1 MAGARKMD
9 EEDIRKALTAFG
21 LIGLGLVLTGLL
33 QSWNAA
39 LGVLN
44 LCLISGVMALGLNIQ
59 WGYAGLFNAGV
70 MAFTAVGGMT
80 AVLVSYP
87 PVTEAWQVGAG
98 GLLASVLALAVTA
111 IVTSLVY
118 RRLPAGRKRFWL
130 VTLVAVLGYLV
141 VRSLFGEAVQ
151 QIEAV
156 NPARTGFLGGLGLPI
171 VLSWLAGGLVA
182 AALAWFIGRISL
194 GLRADYLAIATLGI
208 AEIVI
213 SILKNEDW
221 LVRGVKNVT
230 GLPRPVPYEVELQ
243 QSDWFASLVS
253 WIYSGRLENAADQRA
268 LLAELLIPASSIF
281 VKLCYTGLFAA
292 VTLVLLLLAN
302 RVAQAPWGRMMRA
315 IRDNEAAAAAMGKDV
330 VARHRQAFI
339 VGSAVIGLAGAM
351 LTTLDGQFTPGGYN
365 PLRYTF
371 LVWVMVIVG
380 GSGHNLGAILGGFI
394 IWFVWVEA
402 EPVSLFVMRRIT
414 DLIPMEPATAY
425 HLMASAPHMRLFVM
439 GLVLLLVL
447 RYSPRGVLAEK

>member
-1 MAGARKMD
+1 MD
-9 EEDIRKALTAFG
+9 AEDTRKAITAFG
-21 LIGLGLVLTGLL
+21 LVGLGLLLTGLL
-33 QSWNAA
+33 QSWNSA
-39 LGVLN
+39 LAVLN

-87 PVTEAWQVGAG
+87 PVSEAWQAGAA
-98 GLLASVLALAVTA
+98 GLGASVLALVATA
-111 IVTSLVY
+111 IITSLLY
-118 RRLPAGRKRFWL
+118 RRLAAGRRRVWL
-130 VTLVAVLGYLV
+130 VSLTAFAGYLV
-141 VRSLFGEAVQ
+141 IRSLFSEAVLL
-151 QIEAV
+151 IEAV
-156 NPARTGFLGGLGLPI
+156 NPAQTGFLGGLGLPI
-171 VLSWLAGGLVA
+171 MVSWLAGGLVA
-182 AALAWFIGRISL
+182 GALAWFIGRISL

-230 GLPRPVPYEVELQ
+230 GLPRPVPYELELQ
-243 QSDWFASLVS
+243 QAPWFADLISLV
-253 WIYSGRLENAADQRA
+253 YAGRLDGAGDPDAM
-268 LLAELLIPASSIF
+268 LAELLVPASSIF

-292 VTLVLLLLAN
+292 VAIGLLLLAN
-302 RVAQAPWGRMMRA
+302 RAARAPWGRMMRA
-315 IRDNEAAAAAMGKDV
+315 IRDNETAAAAMGKDV

-394 IWFVWVEA
+394 IWFVWIEA
-402 EPVSLFVMRRIT
+402 EPVALFIT
-414 DLIPMEPATAY
+414 RQITAVIPMEPATAF
-425 HLMASAPHMRLFVM
+425 HLMAAAPHMRHIVM
-439 GLVLLLVL
+439 GAVLLLVL
-447 RYSPRGVLAEK
+447 RYSPRGILAEK